1 MVPPCVP
8 LVFFNEMPPQK
19 ILAMSDELCV
29 DGRVTYWCGRSGAD
43 SAQNLVWIRLAEHHA
58 DRVNRLVTV
67 RRVSIE
73 KAA

>member
-29 DGRVTYWCGRSGAD
+29 DGRIDV
-43 SAQNLVWIRLAEHHA
+43 LVRAFG
-58 DRVNRLVTV
+58 
-67 RRVSIE
+67 S
-73 KAA
+73 